1 MFNKLFTLSFIVV
14 AFLISSMAFGQTIVF
29 QDDFESYVAGQQL
42 ACQNPTDWTT
52 WSEAPCDPT
61 EDAYVSNAYA
71 LSGNNSVN
79 IIQNNDLVKPL
90 DNKTNGIWRMSFYM
104 YIPSGN
110 EAYFNTLSSFT
121 GGVYEWAMEVYF
133 YTGAAGSLNAGGTGI
148 TTFTFPY
155 DTWFDVELV
164 VDLDNDQATLTID
177 AVTVYT
183 WQWTLGANGGGS
195 ALQLAA
201 NDFYG
206 HAATADWYFDDYQF
220 DDMSAS
226 STIIFFDDFESY
238 TAGEQLACQNP
249 TDWTTWSEAPCDPT
263 EDAYVSNAYAYNGVN
278 SVNIVQN
285 NDLIKPLG
293 DLTSGKWGISF
304 FMYIPTG
311 AEAYFNTLSSF
322 TGGVYEWAMEAYFYT
337 GAAGSLNA
345 GGTGTATFT
354 FPYDTWFPVLVVVD
368 LNNDMAEFWVD
379 GVQVYSWQWTLGATG
394 GGTSLQLAA
403 NDFYGHAA
411 TADWYFDDYQFED
424 LYIVPVELTSFTA
437 NVNTSGQ
444 VVLNW
449 TTATELNNQMFEIQR
464 SADNNQFIT
473 IGYVDGQG
481 TTTEP
486 QEYSYVDKTVETGK
500 YFYRLKQ
507 IDFGG
512 QYEYSDVTE
521 VDVNGPLTYSLE
533 QNYPNP
539 FNPSTVIKYSVANAG
554 HVRLVVYNLVGEE
567 VSVLVN
573 GMVDAGF
580 YQVSFDASNLPSG
593 IYLYK
598 LEAPGF
604 VQIKKM
610 MLMK

>member
-1 MFNKLFTLSFIVV
+1 MFSILLVGTLSAQNLSLSPKVNQGHDSFQSPTDLVEVHYDGDNNNSIGDGGTTYIGGARFRPELFTDLVGGEFQFISFFYSQEATGLTILIYDAGTATEPGDLLLEQPLDLGSLTIGDWNTVALSSILTISGNDLWVCLQVEDASASNYPFGVDAGPADPDGDFVNDSGTWQHLSDFGLDYNWNIR
-14 AFLISSMAFGQTIVF
+14 ALIEPPTGGSTIV
-29 QDDFESYVAGQQL
+29 
-42 ACQNPTDWTT
+42 
-52 WSEAPCDPT
+52 
-61 EDAYVSNAYA
+61 
-71 LSGNNSVN
+71 
-79 IIQNNDLVKPL
+79 
-90 DNKTNGIWRMSFYM
+90 
-104 YIPSGN
+104 
-110 EAYFNTLSSFT
+110 
-121 GGVYEWAMEVYF
+121 
-133 YTGAAGSLNAGGTGI
+133 
-148 TTFTFPY
+148 
-155 DTWFDVELV
+155 
-164 VDLDNDQATLTID
+164 
-177 AVTVYT
+177 
-183 WQWTLGANGGGS
+183 
-195 ALQLAA
+195 
-201 NDFYG
+201 
-206 HAATADWYFDDYQF
+206 
-220 DDMSAS
+220 
-226 STIIFFDDFESY
+226 FFDDFESY

-249 TDWTTWSEAPCDPT
+249 TDWTTWSEAPCDAT
-263 EDAYVSNAYAYNGVN
+263 EDAYVSNAYAYSGVN

-285 NDLIKPLG
+285 NDLVKTLG
-293 DLTSGKWGISF
+293 DLTGGKWGISF
-304 FMYIPTG
+304 FMYIPTD

-379 GVQVYSWQWTLGATG
+379 GVQVYSWQWTLGALG

-424 LYIVPVELTSFTA
+424 LHIVPVELTSFTA